1 MITTMVLASLM
12 AATPTQASAVCN
24 ATPKISMAVVAD
36 TLRSY
41 YEAGATYG
49 DFMASAKQLATQ
61 WQENY
66 ARGATVLEA
75 PVLERARAIGGSWY
89 ILVVAID
96 YCTDSVNTLPYLAA
110 LADSVESF
118 HVRVLLPDAGKPL
131 QESRRTPDGRTA
143 TPTIIVMN
151 GNWEEVGSII
161 ERPAPLL
168 EAMAAWTAEG
178 ERDIRGRRMEWYKAD
193 AGRSTVAEAIGIA
206 EKGGRSSER

>member
-1 MITTMVLASLM
+1 MITTMVLASMM
-12 AATPTQASAVCN
+12 AATPVQASAVCS
-24 ATPKISMAVVAD
+24 AAPKISMVVAAD
-36 TLRSY
+36 TLRGY

-49 DFMASAKQLATQ
+49 DFMASAKQLASQ

-66 ARGATVLEA
+66 ARGAGVLEA
-75 PVLERARAIGGSWY
+75 PVLERARAIGGTWY

-110 LADSVESF
+110 LADSVESI
-118 HVRVLLPDAGKPL
+118 HVRVILPDAGKPL
-131 QESRRTPDGRTA
+131 QEARRTPDGRTA

-151 GNWEEVGSII
+151 ENWEEVGSII

-178 ERDIRGRRMEWYKAD
+178 ERDIRGRRMEWYKGD
-193 AGRSTVAEAIGIA
+193 AGRSTVAEVLRIA
-206 EKGGRSSER
+206 ENR